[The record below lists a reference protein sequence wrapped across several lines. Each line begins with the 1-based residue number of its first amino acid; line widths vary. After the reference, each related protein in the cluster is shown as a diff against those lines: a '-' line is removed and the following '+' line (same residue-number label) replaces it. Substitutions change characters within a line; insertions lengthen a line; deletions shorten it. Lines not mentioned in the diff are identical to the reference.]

1 MVSVR
6 YIVNQ
11 TLKRV
16 VIIFAVLLITY
27 FLMYPLYSKLI
38 VTEAHVAAARALR
51 FVTAKRAISNVHQ
64 YMITIM
70 CNMLKYEYHY
80 CYSLCGCHAPEIVN
94 ELNLLGYY
102 LWSFLT
108 FHFPQTLDARAY
120 QQLGFSGTNTAQI
133 IAQAIA
139 NTMLLLVTSAIVG
152 IGLAL
157 IVGPYIA
164 SKRGSLADNAIT
176 LFSVTTWSIP
186 AFYIAMIFI
195 WIFAFELKLLPP
207 PGVPNL
213 SDPMDVLRHLVLP
226 IVTLALLHFGG
237 GALIV
242 RALMLDVLRED
253 YVLTARAKG
262 VPERKV
268 IYGHALRAAMPSIVI
283 MTAIALAESFGG
295 GIVIEQVFNWPGMG
309 WLFWNA
315 LMSQD
320 IAMIL
325 SVTYVLILIYA
336 AALLL
341 ADILVLILDPRLRR
355 G

>member
-27 FLMYPLYSKLI
+27 FLMYPLYSKLV
-38 VTEAHVAAARALR
+38 VTASFHAAAVAARMIA
-51 FVTAKRAISNVHQ
+51 AKRPGVNLQEYVKKIACNVLEYQ
-64 YMITIM
+64 
-70 CNMLKYEYHY
+70 YHY
-80 CYSLCGCHAPEIVN
+80 CYSLCGCHAPAIVN

-108 FHFPQTLDARAY
+108 FHFPPTSNARAY

-139 NTMLLLVTSAIVG
+139 NTMLLLVSSAIVG

-157 IVGPYIA
+157 LVGPYIA
-164 SKRGSLADNAIT
+164 SRRGSLADNAIT

-213 SDPMDVLRHLVLP
+213 ANPIDVLRHLILP

-242 RALMLDVLRED
+242 RALMLDILRED

-315 LMSQD
+315 LMTD
-320 IAMIL
+320 DVAMIL

>member
-11 TLKRV
+11 TVKRV
-16 VIIFAVLLITY
+16 VIVVAVLLITY
-27 FLMYPLYSKLI
+27 FLMYPLYSKL
-38 VTEAHVAAARALR
+38 VVVEAFQGAARA
-51 FVTAKRAISNVHQ
+51 VKIIAAKRPGININEYVRLIA
-64 YMITIM
+64 
-70 CNMLKYEYHY
+70 CNILKYQYHY

-108 FHFPQTLDARAY
+108 FNFPQTNNVRSY

-133 IAQAIA
+133 ISQAIA

-157 IVGPYIA
+157 LVGPYIA
-164 SKRGSLADNAIT
+164 SRRGSLADNAIT
-176 LFSVTTWSIP
+176 LFSITTWSIP

-195 WIFAFELKLLPP
+195 YIFAFQLKILPP
-207 PGVPNL
+207 PEVPNL
-213 SDPMDVLRHLVLP
+213 SNPIDVIRHLVLP
-226 IVTLALLHFGG
+226 IVSLALLHFGG

-315 LMSQD
+315 LLSHD

-336 AALLL
+336 GALLL